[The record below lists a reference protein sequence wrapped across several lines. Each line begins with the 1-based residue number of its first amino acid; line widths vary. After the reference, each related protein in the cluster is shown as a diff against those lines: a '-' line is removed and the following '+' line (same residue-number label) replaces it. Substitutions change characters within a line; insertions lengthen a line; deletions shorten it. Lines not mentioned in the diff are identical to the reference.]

1 MGWEHTIPQQGFLSS
16 EPQRP
21 QELCLQASWG
31 SPAWKAREV
40 AMWSPL
46 LTAGTGPLIGKG
58 PAFYDS
64 ELGGLHEEPQEVCSF
79 FLQQIA
85 SP

>member
-1 MGWEHTIPQQGFLSS
+1 
-16 EPQRP
+16 
-21 QELCLQASWG
+21 
-31 SPAWKAREV
+31 
-40 AMWSPL
+40 MWSPL